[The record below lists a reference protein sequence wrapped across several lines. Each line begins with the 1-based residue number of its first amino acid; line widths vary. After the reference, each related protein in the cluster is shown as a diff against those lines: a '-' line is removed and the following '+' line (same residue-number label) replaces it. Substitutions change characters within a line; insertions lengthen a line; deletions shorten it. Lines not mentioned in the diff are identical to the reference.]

1 MLYGKNQKRT
11 RKLQIWVTTTFW
23 EVAADWQLAED
34 MLCVSVV
41 LGKVH
46 TLKFWC
52 VFFFFKNYFCTI
64 ILLFQSKVC
73 MQYPS
78 DNRGPSVFAPH

>member
-1 MLYGKNQKRT
+1 MMLYGKDQQRT

-23 EVAADWQLAED
+23 EVAANWQLVED
-34 MLCVSVV
+34 MQCVSMV

-46 TLKFWC
+46 TLKLQ
-52 VFFFFKNYFCTI
+52 VFGFFLFYFCTI
-64 ILLFQSKVC
+64 VILFQSEVY

-78 DNRGPSVFAPH
+78 DKRGPSVFVPC